1 MKYSFL
7 LPTRLRTQTC
17 IQSIGSIYEKSS
29 NKNIF
34 EILLAFDE
42 DDETRHEI
50 IEYCQTNHIHHSV
63 LVTKRYGYDNLHAYV
78 NQLCTISKGEYVWLW
93 NDDAYMETQNWD
105 VILETHTREHP
116 DLAYDFTNGFPFIF
130 PLVPKKYIDAMKHFS
145 LNAHNDTWIELILK
159 PFNLTMVIPEIR
171 IFHNRHEGDGNSMG
185 VNYDDVNKSVLKTSP
200 EFFSP
205 FCTLLRQVDQN
216 RIARNFPNL
225 SLPTTKLPHEKNRIG
240 FVGMGKLGLP
250 VAVGIANKGHFVL
263 GYDINPDYDE
273 YTTISKVFTEHE
285 ASPDGTGVIGD
296 LLDQKNLKL
305 TKDLELV
312 VEFSEIIFIAVQTPH
327 DPLYEGITRVP
338 DSVCNFNYAYLEKA
352 IIDVVQ
358 ICDRLQLSRTIVII
372 STVLPGTMRKI
383 LPQSNYVSYCY
394 NPFFIAMGTVLQD
407 FYYPEFI
414 LLGGNDKEANNRVI
428 EFYKTITSS
437 QVFHTSIESAELIKV
452 SYNTM
457 ISMKLAFVNQLM
469 EICDHIPGTN
479 IDDVTNALKLSN
491 KRLISPA
498 YLTAGM
504 GDGGGCHPRDNIAMS
519 WLAKEL
525 GLKIDFCAFIMNARE
540 KQTEFLSDLCL
551 KYASEHQLKI
561 IILGKAFKPNIRL
574 STGSPSILL
583 YNLIKEKDTTVE
595 IYEDMPESAVASV
608 FFIGTKH
615 DRFISLHFPKG
626 SIVID
631 PNRYIPKHEDYYV
644 YYVGKHEVS

>member
-1 MKYSFL
+1 M
-7 LPTRLRTQTC
+7 
-17 IQSIGSIYEKSS
+17 
-29 NKNIF
+29 
-34 EILLAFDE
+34 
-42 DDETRHEI
+42 
-50 IEYCQTNHIHHSV
+50 
-63 LVTKRYGYDNLHAYV
+63 TKRYGYEKLHAYV
-78 NQLCTISKGEYVWLW
+78 NQLSTIAHGQYLWLW
-93 NDDAYMETQNWD
+93 NDDALMETHHWD
-105 VILETHTREHP
+105 VILERYTNEHP
-116 DLAYDFTNGFPFIF
+116 DVAFDFTNGFPFIF

-145 LNAHNDTWIELILK
+145 LNAHNDTWVELILK
-159 PFNLTMVIPEIR
+159 SFHLTMVIPEIR
-171 IFHNRHEGDGNSMG
+171 IFHNRHEGDGTSMQI
-185 VNYDDVNKSVLKTSP
+185 NYDDVNQSVVKTSP

-216 RIARNFPNL
+216 RIARTFPHLNL
-225 SLPTTKLPHEKNRIG
+225 PRSLLPYEKNRIG

-250 VAVGIANKGHFVL
+250 VAIGIANKGHFVL
-263 GYDINPDYDE
+263 GYDINPIYDE
-273 YTTISKVFTEHE
+273 YTVISKVFTEHE
-285 ASPDGTGVIGD
+285 AGPDGTGVIGD
-296 LLDQKNLKL
+296 LLDHPNLKL

-338 DSVCNFNYAYLEKA
+338 DSVCNFNYSYLKEA
-352 IIDVVQ
+352 IENVVE

-372 STVLPGTMRKI
+372 STVLPSTMRSI
-383 LPQSNYVSYCY
+383 LPASKYVSYCY

-414 LLGGNDKEANNRVI
+414 LLGGNDQAANERVI

-437 QVFHTSIESAELIKV
+437 QVFQTTIESAELIKV

-479 IDDVTNALKLSN
+479 IDDVTSALKLSN

-551 KYASEHQLKI
+551 KYAAEHQLKI
-561 IILGKAFKPNIRL
+561 VILGKAFKPNIRL
-574 STGSPSILL
+574 TTGSPSVLL
-583 YNLIKEKDTTVE
+583 YHLIKEKDETVE
-595 IYEDMPESAVASV
+595 IYDDMPPDAKASV

-615 DRFISLHFPKG
+615 DKFVFVHFPKG

-631 PNRYIPKHEDYYV
+631 PNRYIPKHDDYHV
-644 YYVGKHEVS
+644 YHVGHHEL